1 MSERSHRQ
9 LLGGMR
15 DLALV
20 KLRKAHQVMTDN
32 AGMSEGM
39 RAHLR
44 AEYEGVRGYVDALN
58 DAINKIDGVDGGGQ
72 RDAERRE
79 IERQVLALGDTPEQ
93 RVEAAHLALG
103 DAVLAC
109 LDECPRDVQDAVK
122 VWRAASEALA
132 RAA

>member
-44 AEYEGVRGYVDALN
+44 AEYEGVRGYD
-58 DAINKIDGVDGGGQ
+58 
-72 RDAERRE
+72 
-79 IERQVLALGDTPEQ
+79 
-93 RVEAAHLALG
+93 LALG